1 MGGCERCE
9 VRLQIFTGPG
19 RVRIDMRNR
28 RSETDVLWNFFGMSG
43 ERPPLGISG
52 GYERL
57 ILAVFYARSPSTS
70 RAAGDRPSAVHTKW
84 HNLVGAEDY
93 DALFQG
99 LYIELRQ
106 MARVQVSKERPGLTL
121 NATALVHEAW
131 LRLEKSAPEQWRDRG
146 QFFASAA
153 EAMRRILVEAAR
165 RRGATKRG
173 SGQTPVPLEGLEVE
187 DRPDDR
193 RLMEVN
199 EVLDEL
205 EAVDPIK
212 AAIVKMRVF
221 CGLENGEIAAV
232 LEVNE
237 KTVRRHWELAKV
249 WLYRAI
255 REEC

>member
-1 MGGCERCE
+1 
-9 VRLQIFTGPG
+9 
-19 RVRIDMRNR
+19 
-28 RSETDVLWNFFGMSG
+28 
-43 ERPPLGISG
+43 
-52 GYERL
+52 
-57 ILAVFYARSPSTS
+57 
-70 RAAGDRPSAVHTKW
+70 VHTKW
-84 HNLVGAEDY
+84 NNLVCDGQDY
-93 DALFQG
+93 GALFQN
-99 LYIELRQ
+99 LYVELKQ
-106 MARVQVSKERPGLTL
+106 MARAKVSMERPGITL

-131 LRLEKSAPEQWRDRG
+131 LRLEKSAPDEWRDRS

-165 RRGATKRG
+165 RRAAVKRG
-173 SGQTPVPLEGLEVE
+173 SGQTPVALDGLEVE

-205 EAVDPIK
+205 AAEDPIK

-221 CGLENGEIAAV
+221 CGLENEEIAAI

-249 WLYRAI
+249 WLFRAI
-255 REEC
+255 RGGN

>member
-1 MGGCERCE
+1 MRNF
-9 VRLQIFTGPG
+9 IGPG
-19 RVRIDMRNR
+19 SVLILMRNK
-28 RSETDVLWNFFGMSG
+28 RSETDELWKKFLECPVRRRRRGF
-43 ERPPLGISG
+43 PG
-52 GYERL
+52 GPDRL
-57 ILAVFYARSPSTS
+57 IWAAFRARSPSTS
-70 RAAGDRPSAVHTKW
+70 RAAGDRPPAVHTKW
-84 HNLVGAEDY
+84 HNLVGEEDY
-93 DALFQG
+93 GDLFQG
-99 LYIELRQ
+99 LYIELKQ
-106 MARVQVSKERPGLTL
+106 MARAQVSKERPGLTL

-131 LRLEKSAPEQWRDRG
+131 LRLEKSAPAQWRDRS

-165 RRGATKRG
+165 RRGAAKRG
-173 SGQTPVPLEGLEVE
+173 SGQVPVSVEGLEVE

-205 EAVDPIK
+205 EAEDPIK
-212 AAIVKMRVF
+212 AAIVKMRFF
-221 CGLENGEIAAV
+221 CGLENEEIAAV

-255 REEC
+255 REES